1 LVQRLTITEHK
12 IKGAENE
19 KFSSYNSFS
28 SSFISCSSTGSEKH
42 SGPEKNEIENLLMG
56 IRSDNPGLKKSAI
69 YMSGKYEVSECSGV
83 LIQQL
88 KTEKDA
94 SVKVLIALALYRIGS
109 EEGMEAIEELA
120 HNDNNKEVRRM
131 SSAIVNQWQE
141 DNNNKTV
148 VLR

>member
-1 LVQRLTITEHK
+1 MKNLVVTTVLAVVLLAASVPAQKRTVDLKKT
-12 IKGAENE
+12 
-19 KFSSYNSFS
+19 
-28 SSFISCSSTGSEKH
+28 
-42 SGPEKNEIENLLMG
+42 EIENLLIG
-56 IRSDNPGLKKSAI
+56 IRSDNPGLKKSSV
-69 YMSGKYEVSECSGV
+69 YMAGKYELDECTGS
-83 LIQQL
+83 LIEQL

-141 DNNNKTV
+141 DNNKTV

>member
-1 LVQRLTITEHK
+1 MKNLVVTTVLAVVLLAASVPAQKRTVDLKKT
-12 IKGAENE
+12 
-19 KFSSYNSFS
+19 
-28 SSFISCSSTGSEKH
+28 
-42 SGPEKNEIENLLMG
+42 EIENLLIG
-56 IRSDNPGLKKSAI
+56 IRSDNPGLKKSSV
-69 YMSGKYEVSECSGV
+69 YMAGKYELDECTGS
-83 LIQQL
+83 LIEQL